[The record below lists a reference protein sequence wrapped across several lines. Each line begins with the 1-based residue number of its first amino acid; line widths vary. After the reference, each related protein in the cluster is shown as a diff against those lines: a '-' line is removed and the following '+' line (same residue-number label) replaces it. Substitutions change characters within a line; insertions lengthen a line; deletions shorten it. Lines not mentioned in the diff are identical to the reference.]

1 MNYFLKH
8 KAICILI
15 KRKKIIMKKIYT
27 TSLALFMS
35 FLISAETESSMN
47 KNSEVCKASDDIY
60 IEKEFTKDLAG
71 TFNGKKLNYTAGL
84 KEKILYEKDNPE
96 APMAS
101 FFYTEYRVKSDN
113 NRPVMF
119 IFNGG
124 PGSASLWLHMGVL
137 GPKIVKV
144 PSDASDD
151 GSPPF
156 NIIDN
161 KLSPL
166 SETDLVFIDPIGTGY
181 SRAAGCHD
189 PEEFWGVNEDPKII
203 AEFIRRWITDNKRW
217 NSPRY
222 ILGESY
228 GGIRG
233 PLLVSELRSG
243 SITPIEV
250 NGLLMVAP
258 ASDYQYL
265 VFHPGNNSPHY
276 GFLPSYAA
284 TAFYHGKVDTNK
296 SLKKFYEDSK
306 TFSLEEYG
314 PALLKGSRL
323 SKEDQDSL
331 ITKYAEFTGLSTRFV
346 EDFNMRV
353 DPSSFR
359 KELLRDEGYSVGRLD
374 SRYKKTDYMTGG
386 QNSDT
391 DVSSEGF
398 MSAYVTAMHTWFGDL
413 GVEMKMLYQSSDS
426 AVYSSWKHPE
436 KWKGNDFGYVNT
448 VPHIARA
455 QRYNKDFKVYVSCG
469 LYDLATPCFTAEN
482 FMNDNSVDMSRVVFS
497 EFEAG
502 HMMYNHQPSF
512 DRFLKEVNNFISN

>member
-1 MNYFLKH
+1 MKL
-8 KAICILI
+8 LI
-15 KRKKIIMKKIYT
+15 TLIT
-27 TSLALFMS
+27 TLTFTSIA
-35 FLISAETESSMN
+35 ISA
-47 KNSEVCKASDDIY
+47 SEEIP
-60 IEKEFTKDLAG
+60 KDCINNNVHDNERSFSNNFSG
-71 TFNGKKLNYTAGL
+71 TFNGKRLEYTASL
-84 KEKILYEKDNPE
+84 NEKILYEKDNPS

-101 FFYTEYRVKSDN
+101 FFYTEYIVKSDN
-113 NRPVMF
+113 NRPVIF
-119 IFNGG
+119 SFNGG

-137 GPKIVKV
+137 GPKVIKV

-151 GSPPF
+151 GSAPYK
-156 NIIDN
+156 IVDN

-166 SETDLVFIDPIGTGY
+166 SDADLVFIDPIGTGY
-181 SRAAGCHD
+181 SRAVGCHE
-189 PEEFWGVNEDPKII
+189 PEEFWGVSEDPKII
-203 AEFIRRWITDNKRW
+203 AEFIRRWINDNKRW

-250 NGLLMVAP
+250 NGLILVAP

-284 TAFYHGKVDTNK
+284 TAYYHGKVKTNK
-296 SLKKFYEDSK
+296 SLQEFYEDSK
-306 TFSLEEYG
+306 KFSLEVYG
-314 PALLKGSRL
+314 PALLKGTRISENEKN
-323 SKEDQDSL
+323 SVIKQYS
-331 ITKYAEFTGLSTRFV
+331 EFTGLNIRFV
-346 EDFNMRV
+346 EDFDMRV

-374 SRYKKTDYMTGG
+374 SRYKNSDYMAGG
-386 QNSDT
+386 QYPDT

-398 MSAYVTAMHTWFGDL
+398 MSAYVSAIHTWFSEI
-413 GVEMKMLYQSSDS
+413 GVEMKMLYQSGDYD
-426 AVYSSWKHPE
+426 VYSSWNHPE
-436 KWKGNDFGYVNT
+436 EWKGNDFGYVNT
-448 VPHIARA
+448 VPDIARA

-482 FMNDNSVDMSRVVFS
+482 FMYDNTVDMSRVVFS

-512 DRFLKEVNNFISN
+512 DRFLKEIRSFIINK

>member
-1 MNYFLKH
+1 MRYLY
-8 KAICILI
+8 ILLFSI
-15 KRKKIIMKKIYT
+15 
-27 TSLALFMS
+27 AL
-35 FLISAETESSMN
+35 
-47 KNSEVCKASDDIY
+47 ASDDHSSESKIDENCKD
-60 IEKEFTKDLAG
+60 ITKDNISERSFTNEYVG
-71 TFNGKKLNYTAGL
+71 TFNGKRIEYTAGL
-84 KEKILYEKDNPE
+84 KEKVLYEKDNPD
-96 APMAS
+96 APQAS
-101 FFYTEYRVKSDN
+101 FFYTEYIAKN
-113 NRPVMF
+113 GNQRPVIF
-119 IFNGG
+119 SFNGG

-137 GPKIVKV
+137 GPKVIKV
-144 PSDASDD
+144 PSNASDD
-151 GSPPF
+151 GSPPYK
-156 NIIDN
+156 IVDN

-166 SETDLVFIDPIGTGY
+166 SEADLVFIDPIGTGY
-181 SRAAGCHD
+181 SRAIGCHTG
-189 PEEFWGVNEDPKII
+189 EEFWGVNEDPKII

-276 GFLPSYAA
+276 GFFPSYAA
-284 TAFYHGKVDTNK
+284 TAYYHGKVDTDK
-296 SLKKFYEDSK
+296 SLTDFYIDSK
-306 TFSLEEYG
+306 NFSLNEYG
-314 PALLKGSRL
+314 PALLKGKRI
-323 SKEDQDSL
+323 SL
-331 ITKYAEFTGLSTRFV
+331 EEKNEIMKKYSYFTGLSMRFV
-346 EDFNMRV
+346 EDFDMRV
-353 DPSSFR
+353 DASSFR

-374 SRYKKTDYMTGG
+374 SRYKNTDYMAGG
-386 QNSDT
+386 QYSDT

-398 MSAYVTAMHTWFGDL
+398 MSAYVTAIHTWFADI
-413 GVEMKMLYQSSDS
+413 GVEMDMLYQSGDSD
-426 AVYSSWKHPE
+426 VYFSWKHPTQ
-436 KWKGNDFGYVNT
+436 WKGNDFGYVNT

-482 FMNDNSVDMSRVVFS
+482 FMYDNSVDMDRVVFS

-512 DRFLKEVNNFISN
+512 DRFLKEVREFILND

>member
-1 MNYFLKH
+1 MKFKN
-8 KAICILI
+8 ILLPLI
-15 KRKKIIMKKIYT
+15 ALMFISVEAEPLVDQDNAECK
-27 TSLALFMS
+27 SLDFNNEERS
-35 FLISAETESSMN
+35 FS
-47 KNSEVCKASDDIY
+47 KN
-60 IEKEFTKDLAG
+60 FTG
-71 TFNGKKLNYTAGL
+71 SFNGKKLNYKASL
-84 KEKILYEKDNPE
+84 KEKILYEKDDPS

-101 FFYTEYRVKSDN
+101 FFYTEYLVESEK
-113 NRPVMF
+113 NRPIIF
-119 IFNGG
+119 SFNGG

-144 PSDASDD
+144 PSNASDD
-151 GSPPF
+151 GSPPYK
-156 NIIDN
+156 IIDN

-166 SETDLVFIDPIGTGY
+166 SNADLVFIDPIGTGY

-189 PEEFWGVNEDPKII
+189 SEEFWGVNEDPKII

-243 SITPIEV
+243 DITPIEI
-250 NGLLMVAP
+250 NGLLLVAP

-265 VFHPGNNSPHY
+265 TFHPGNNSPHY

-284 TAFYHGKVDTNK
+284 TAFYHGKVET
-296 SLKKFYEDSK
+296 KKTLQQFYEDSK
-306 TFSLEEYG
+306 KFSLEEYG
-314 PALLKGSRL
+314 PALLKGSRI
-323 SKEDQDSL
+323 SVNDKSTL
-331 ITKYAEFTGLSTRFV
+331 IKKYASFTGLSPKFV
-346 EDFNMRV
+346 ENYNMRI

-359 KELLRDEGYSVGRLD
+359 KELLRDEGFSVGRLD
-374 SRYKKTDYMTGG
+374 SRYKNTDYRVGG

-398 MSAYVTAMHTWFGDL
+398 MSAYVTAMHTWFAEI
-413 GVEMKMLYQSSDS
+413 GVEMKMLYQSGDS
-426 AVYSSWKHPE
+426 EVYLGWKHPQR
-436 KWKGNDFGYVNT
+436 WKGNDFGYVNT

-482 FMNDNSVDMSRVVFS
+482 FMNDNSVDINRVIFS

-512 DRFLKEVNNFISN
+512 NRFLKEVNEFIIK